1 MKKPYYSAI
10 WFLLLSVLSACSPLK
25 VTVDYDKNVEFKE
38 FKTYMILPWR
48 KENSKL
54 VNEIDKRRL
63 YDALNNELSERG
75 YQQVKSDADLAVNL
89 MVIIQE
95 KSNVTAY
102 KSHYNY
108 GGYYYPYGYGYSNI
122 RYDSQEYLQ
131 GTVIIDIFD
140 NKAKKLIWQGAAV
153 AEIDEN
159 PRNREKR
166 IPRAMDRI
174 FWEYPVKKIKK

>member
-1 MKKPYYSAI
+1 MKTAFRVAI
-10 WFLLLSVLSACSPLK
+10 KFLLISVLTGCSPLK
-25 VTVDYDKNVEFKE
+25 VTVDYDRKVDFKAY
-38 FKTYMILPWR
+38 KTYMILPWR
-48 KENSKL
+48 IENSKL

-63 YDALNNELSERG
+63 YDALKNELNERG

-95 KSNVTAY
+95 KSNITAY
-102 KSHYNY
+102 RSHYNY

-131 GTVIIDIFD
+131 GTIIIDIFD
-140 NKAKKLIWQGAAV
+140 NKAKKLIWQGAAI
-153 AEIDEN
+153 AEVDEN

-166 IPRAMDRI
+166 IPKAIARI
-174 FWEYPVKKIKK
+174 FWEYPVNKTKK